1 MFERKPYITIQSG
14 EQSDR
19 VTSPGTSFFS
29 RKQSH
34 GFGGDGQKQINV
46 FVSPV
51 ETETIQATAPEI
63 LPQDGIIQQEGGNK
77 DEVKPTEIKASTG
90 PSCDPQ
96 GVTIDQFLSQSGNT
110 DDSFGKTTLNRDD
123 VTFPEV
129 ILKNGELQKTVA
141 GMPVSSFYLL
151 PQTFKDKGS
160 VIIQEG
166 GSGEENHFCP
176 KGTYDKHWQI
186 TPAGSDKIK
195 EGEQEHCSDLTLA
208 FNLSLAKFKDA
219 VNSAAGKKFA
229 SQSQANTYL
238 EKQTGVHPDQ
248 WNNYF
253 WCLAS
258 KTRIRDTQ
266 KWHYPKSLRTRVDE
280 HCQKAITVL
289 GAANLPDIGQ
299 HPSTEIIKDC
309 DVKASDK
316 K

>member
-1 MFERKPYITIQSG
+1 MFERKRYLNLPG
-14 EQSDR
+14 EEQTQR
-19 VTSPGTSFFS
+19 TTSRNASFFGIQRS
-29 RKQSH
+29 NGSD
-34 GFGGDGQKQINV
+34 DGAEKQINA

-51 ETETIQATAPEI
+51 ETKNVPVANPEI
-63 LPQDGIIQQEGGNK
+63 SPKDSVAQQEGGNK

-96 GVTIDQFLSQSGNT
+96 GVTIDQFLKQAGNT
-110 DDSFGKTTLNRDD
+110 DDSFGKTTLKRDD

-129 ILKNGELQKTVA
+129 VLKNGELQKTTA

-160 VIIQEG
+160 VIIQDG

-186 TPAGSDKIK
+186 TQSGSDKIK

-208 FNLSLAKFKDA
+208 FNLSLAKFREA
-219 VNSAAGKKFA
+219 VNSAAGKKFS

-289 GAANLPDIGQ
+289 SAGNLPDIGQ
-299 HPSTEIIKDC
+299 HPSADIIKDC
-309 DVKASDK
+309 DIKAPDK

>member
-1 MFERKPYITIQSG
+1 MFERKRYINMLSEDKSG
-14 EQSDR
+14 R
-19 VTSPGTSFFS
+19 IPTPGTSFFGT
-29 RKQSH
+29 RRSH
-34 GFGGDGQKQINV
+34 GFELDGRKQINA
-46 FVSPV
+46 FVGPV
-51 ETETIQATAPEI
+51 EAETTQVTHAEI
-63 LPQDGIIQQEGGNK
+63 LPQDGVVQQEGENK
-77 DEVKPTEIKASTG
+77 DEVNPTEIKASTG
-90 PSCDPQ
+90 PNCDPQ
-96 GVTIDQFLSQSGNT
+96 GITIDQFLNQSGNT

-123 VTFPEV
+123 VTFPEA

-160 VIIQEG
+160 VIIQDG
-166 GSGEENHFCP
+166 GSSEENHFCP

-186 TPAGSDKIK
+186 TQSGSNKIK

-208 FNLSLAKFKDA
+208 FNLSLAKFRDA
-219 VNSAAGKKFA
+219 VNSAAGKKFS
-229 SQSQANTYL
+229 SQSQANKYL
-238 EKQTGVHPDQ
+238 EKQIGVHPDQ

-289 GAANLPDIGQ
+289 GTSNLPDIGL

-309 DVKASDK
+309 DAKASDK